1 MNQEAIIEHGYTGV
15 IDEAHIKEIIKSIII
30 SIVMKRIVYLKEFMK
45 GLCLFDLATLVN
57 TYPEVCEPLFVGI
70 SLYCVPT
77 ILLFCLV
84 LCVTS
89 LFMSKFVDEGIRTT
103 CFTSF

>member
-1 MNQEAIIEHGYTGV
+1 MAVAAVVVGAAAVVVGV
-15 IDEAHIKEIIKSIII
+15 VVCI
-30 SIVMKRIVYLKEFMK
+30 SR
-45 GLCLFDLATLVN
+45 
-57 TYPEVCEPLFVGI
+57 
-70 SLYCVPT
+70 YCVPT

-89 LFMSKFVDEGIRTT
+89 LFMPKFVDEGIRTT

>member
-1 MNQEAIIEHGYTGV
+1 MMLCGLLVQPSLRYRYRFRYRYGYHIIVVVVVVVAVAVAVAAVV
-15 IDEAHIKEIIKSIII
+15 I
-30 SIVMKRIVYLKEFMK
+30 V
-45 GLCLFDLATLVN
+45 LVV
-57 TYPEVCEPLFVGI
+57 VCI

-77 ILLFCLV
+77 ILLFCLL

-89 LFMSKFVDEGIRTT
+89 LFMPQFVDEGIRTT